1 MLYRYRVK
9 IDNSES
15 PMYSTT
21 KLLKDFG
28 EDKEAAFKWA
38 KENYK
43 RYETGRKTVFV
54 EESKYTCEE
63 NVERDFA
70 WNRNYLGH
78 GYWE

>member
-9 IDNSES
+9 IDNNEN

-28 EDKEAAFKWA
+28 EDKEAAIKWA

-54 EESKYTCEE
+54 EESEYVSEANLKK
-63 NVERDFA
+63 DFA
-70 WNRNYLGH
+70 LRRNYLWH
-78 GYWE
+78 AYL